1 MCFYTDL
8 PAVLVDSQINVTE
21 ERFGK
26 RDIFFKEA
34 TGGTPVRRA
43 VVRLFRGEIPGRLW
57 YLILDYFRRGRFLM
71 ADKSKLGFEFPT
83 GYFQVQKNKIAE
95 FAAAVSQKDSIND
108 IKNIYRDEE
117 TAKSDGYINIPI
129 PLTFPTSFA
138 FWTAGGIF
146 GIIDEVG
153 ADVTKLL
160 HSEEKYEYFA
170 PICAGDKLTAKMRVA
185 EMYER
190 GKKERKGR
198 YFEITVLVTEIFN
211 EKNELVLRARTT
223 FVER

>member
-108 IKNIYRDEE
+108 IK
-117 TAKSDGYINIPI
+117 
-129 PLTFPTSFA
+129 
-138 FWTAGGIF
+138 
-146 GIIDEVG
+146 
-153 ADVTKLL
+153 
-160 HSEEKYEYFA
+160 
-170 PICAGDKLTAKMRVA
+170 
-185 EMYER
+185 
-190 GKKERKGR
+190 
-198 YFEITVLVTEIFN
+198 
-211 EKNELVLRARTT
+211 KNSP
-223 FVER
+223 